1 MLLIPSIISLESKAS
16 FEIFIPENGTVEE
29 YKLNELFCYDKELKV
44 EHYDAKCNAEAFMEE
59 INQFCQMYC
68 TERVSVDLPGAIY
81 VLFIRE
87 VGEYL

>member
-1 MLLIPSIISLESKAS
+1 
-16 FEIFIPENGTVEE
+16 
-29 YKLNELFCYDKELKV
+29 
-44 EHYDAKCNAEAFMEE
+44 MEE

-87 VGEYL
+87 VGEYLYDSRLPEPVKGW